1 MNINSRIPK
10 DFYKL
15 FGSKYMEYY
24 QISLMALYEESSQS
38 YSILGLT
45 EEECQDIINEK
56 KASFT
61 LDWSEEQYEEEGKL
75 ITKSNM
81 ASIFLNNLVH
91 WGWLRRDYDETL
103 NTYVVSFPDYSQYF
117 VELFG
122 RLFRDNSSLERE
134 SLLTVYSHLFT
145 YRLAKEKDNEI
156 LKSAL
161 QTSKTLLQMLA
172 NMQEGIRGYFE
183 ELSKQRTFIGI
194 QEVLVNE
201 INNSD
206 SRKYAIL
213 TTTDSFYRYK
223 EEVKELIEE
232 NLVENEERKQ
242 EFLRKKLSL
251 KPDSFSW
258 LRNERSIAACEEAM
272 EILLRINRE
281 FDGIERR
288 YNRLIDQKRTF
299 AKRAAARIRYIL
311 VEGDVEEDRA
321 KALVWLLH
329 TSEKKDE
336 ILEQMSQR
344 FGFTASA
351 HIMKERS
358 FAKPRDMGKREFEP
372 QSFQN
377 QAQVEGTLQDF
388 VVRPLY
394 TRGEIQ
400 KFREENEKDGV
411 FQVTKDTVK
420 SVEDLEKLIF
430 VWQEATEV
438 YDRELNV
445 ELNGEFQTESGF
457 RYSGF
462 SYKKKEQNESKR
474 KD

>member
-24 QISLMALYEESSQS
+24 QISLMALYEELSQS
-38 YSILGLT
+38 YSVLGLT
-45 EEECQDIINEK
+45 EEECQDIINDK
-56 KASFT
+56 ISSFT
-61 LDWSEEQYEEEGKL
+61 VDWSEEQYEEEGKL
-75 ITKSNM
+75 ITRSNM
-81 ASIFLNNLVH
+81 ASIFLNNLEN

-103 NTYVVSFPDYSQYF
+103 NSYVVSFPDYSQYF
-117 VELFG
+117 VELFE
-122 RLFRDNSSLERE
+122 RLFSDNTSMERE
-134 SLLTVYSHLFT
+134 SLLSVYSHLFT
-145 YRLAKEKDNEI
+145 YHSAKEKDNEI

-206 SRKYAIL
+206 SKKYAIL

-232 NLVENEERKQ
+232 NLAENEDRKQ
-242 EFLRKKLSL
+242 ELIL
-251 KPDSFSW
+251 KRPDFEKDTIPW
-258 LRNERSIAACEEAM
+258 LRNERAIATCEEAM

-288 YNRLIDQKRTF
+288 YNRLIDQKKIF

-321 KALVWLLH
+321 KALVQLLNV
-329 TSEKKDE
+329 SKQKDE
-336 ILEQMSQR
+336 ILEQMSKR
-344 FGFTASA
+344 LGFTSSA
-351 HIMKERS
+351 HIIKERS
-358 FAKPRDMGKREFEP
+358 FARPRDMVKREFKPLSLGQTE
-372 QSFQN
+372 
-377 QAQVEGTLQDF
+377 QATSDIKDF

-400 KFREENEKDGV
+400 EFRRKNEKDGV
-411 FQVTKDTVK
+411 FKVSEDTVQ
-420 SVEDLEKLIF
+420 SVEDLEKLLF

-438 YDRELNV
+438 YDKELAIQI
-445 ELNGEFQTESGF
+445 EGEFTTEAGYS
-457 RYSGF
+457 YSGF
-462 SYKKKEQNESKR
+462 SFQKN
-474 KD
+474 D